1 MRSILSL
8 TISLAVATAACL
20 PAADPEPKPLEIG
33 QAAPAFRLPGV
44 DGKTHTLDDFKDA
57 KALVIVFTCNHC
69 PTAQLYEERL
79 KTLAGSLKDKGG
91 ALVAISPN
99 DPQAVRLDEL
109 GYTDLGDSFEDM
121 KVRAKDRD
129 FNFPYLYD
137 GETQEV
143 SRAYGPAATPH
154 AYVFD
159 ADRKLRYTGRIDD
172 SEKGDAIKAQELRDA
187 VDAVLAGKPVPK
199 EKTRTFGC
207 SIKWSSKRPAADAKA
222 KEPDMKLEL
231 VDLPGLKK
239 LKANQ
244 AEKPSDGKVRLLNV
258 WATWCGPCV
267 KEFPELVTM
276 QRMYGHRAFEL
287 VTLSLDA
294 PGHKEKVLEFLK
306 KQGAAGTHYQWESDN
321 KDPVLD
327 NLVAEWSGAIPLT
340 LLIAPGGKLL
350 LRKEGEID
358 PLEVRRA
365 IVKAIPDDR

>member
-1 MRSILSL
+1 MRTRLALMLVLTTATFIL
-8 TISLAVATAACL
+8 L
-20 PAADPEPKPLEIG
+20 PAAESDPKPLEIG
-33 QAAPAFRLPGV
+33 QPAPAFKLPGV
-44 DGKTHTLDDFKDA
+44 DGKTYTLDDFKTA
-57 KALVIVFTCNHC
+57 KVLAIVFTCNHC

-79 KTLAGSLKDKGG
+79 KALATSLKEKGG

-99 DPQAVRLDEL
+99 DPQALRLDEL

-159 ADRKLRYTGRIDD
+159 AERKLRYIGRIDD

-187 VDAVLAGKPVPK
+187 LDAVLAGKPVPK

-207 SIKWSSKRPAADAKA
+207 SIKWSSKRPAAGAKP
-222 KEPDMKLEL
+222 KEPEMKLEL
-231 VDLPGLKK
+231 IGLPALKK
-239 LKANQ
+239 LKANE
-244 AEKPSDGKVRLLNV
+244 AGKDGKLRLLNV

-287 VTLSLDA
+287 VTLSLDV
-294 PGHKEKVLEFLK
+294 PGHKDKVIEFLK

-340 LLIAPGGKLL
+340 LLIAPGGKILL
-350 LRKEGEID
+350 KKEGEID

>member
-1 MRSILSL
+1 MRRTL
-8 TISLAVATAACL
+8 TLTLFLAAVISDVL
-20 PAADPEPKPLEIG
+20 PAADDPKPLEIG

-44 DGKTHTLDDFKDA
+44 DGKTYTLDDFKDSKVLA
-57 KALVIVFTCNHC
+57 IVFTCNHC

-79 KTLAGSLKDKGG
+79 KALATSLKKNGG

-109 GYTDLGDSFEDM
+109 GYTDLSDSFEEM
-121 KVRAKDRD
+121 KVRAKDRE

-143 SRAYGPAATPH
+143 SHAYGPAATPH

-159 ADRKLRYTGRIDD
+159 AERKLRYIGRIDD
-172 SEKGDAIKAQELRDA
+172 SEKGNAIKAQELRDA
-187 VDAVLAGKPVPK
+187 LDAVLSGKPVPK
-199 EKTRTFGC
+199 EKTRTLGC
-207 SIKWSSKRPAADAKA
+207 SIKWSSKRPAAGAKP
-222 KEPDMKLEL
+222 KEPEMKVETI
-231 VDLPGLKK
+231 DLPALKK
-239 LKANQ
+239 LKANE
-244 AEKPSDGKVRLLNV
+244 AAKPSDGKVRLLNV

-287 VTLSLDA
+287 VTLSLDS
-294 PGHKEKVLEFLK
+294 PGNKDKVVEFLK
-306 KQGAAGTHYQWESDN
+306 KQGAAGTHYLWEAEN

-340 LLIAPGGKLL
+340 LLIAPGGKIL

-365 IVKAIPDDR
+365 IVKAILDDR